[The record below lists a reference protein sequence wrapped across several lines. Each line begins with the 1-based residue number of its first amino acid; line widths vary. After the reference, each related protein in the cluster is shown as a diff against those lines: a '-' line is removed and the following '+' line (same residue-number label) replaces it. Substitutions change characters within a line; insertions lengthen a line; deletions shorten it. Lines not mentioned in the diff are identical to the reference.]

1 MTLFET
7 FTPWSF
13 FVDLGIIS
21 LLLLIGQVARAKVK
35 LVQKLFIPP
44 SLIAGLLG
52 LTFGPNGLGWLPFS
66 NELGTYAAILIAM
79 VFGALPLSSTSAPM
93 KEVVRTTGPMWAYA
107 QIGMLLQWGIVGL
120 FGLFVLKVIWP
131 ELHDAFGIMFPTGF
145 YGGHGTA
152 AAIGSAFE
160 GLNWEDARSLGMM
173 TATIGVIFAIGGG
186 LIFIKIA
193 TRRKQAAFLA
203 DFDELPDELKSGLV
217 PTEKR
222 TSIGSATTSSISI
235 DSLTFHAALVCVAA
249 LSGYL
254 VSRGVKHFFPMLELP
269 VFSCAFVMGLAMKK
283 VFDAMHISR
292 YVCPQTTVRIGS
304 MATDLL
310 VAFGVASIKLSVIVK
325 YAVPLIVLVIAGV
338 IITLIITFYF
348 GRRLSKTYWFERTI
362 FAWGWWTGTMA
373 MGIALLR
380 IVDPK
385 LSSKAMDDYALA
397 YLPIAPIEIALIT
410 LAPIMFANGQGIW
423 LMVGCIA
430 LAVITILIAW
440 LMKWFV
446 PRKRD

>member
-1 MTLFET
+1 MNLFET
-7 FTPWSF
+7 FTPWAF
-13 FVDLGIIS
+13 FVDLGLMAM
-21 LLLLIGQVARAKVK
+21 LLLVGQILRSSIKLIQRF
-35 LVQKLFIPP
+35 FIPP

-52 LTFGPNGLGWLPFS
+52 LAFGPNGLGWLPFS
-66 NELGTYAAILIAM
+66 NELGTYAAILIAF
-79 VFGALPLSSTSAPM
+79 VFAALPLSSPSTPL
-93 KEVVRTTGPMWAYA
+93 KDVIRTAGPMWAYA
-107 QIGMLLQWGIVGL
+107 QLGMLLQWGVVGL
-120 FGLFVLKVIWP
+120 IGLFVIKAIWP

-173 TATIGVIFAIGGG
+173 SATLGVISAIAGG
-186 LIFIKIA
+186 LIFIKWGA
-193 TRRKQAAFLA
+193 RHKQTAFIS
-203 DFDELPDELKSGLV
+203 DFDELPEELRSGLV
-217 PTEKR
+217 PATKR

-235 DSLTFHAALVCVAA
+235 DSLTFHFALVCIVA
-249 LSGYL
+249 LVGYL
-254 VSRGVKHFFPMLELP
+254 CSRGVKSYFPSLELP
-269 VFSCAFVMGLAMKK
+269 VFSCAFIIGLALKK
-283 VFDAMHISR
+283 ILDITKISE
-292 YVCPQTTVRIGS
+292 YICPQTTNRIGS

-325 YAVPLIVLVIAGV
+325 YAIPLAVLVILGIAV
-338 IITLIITFYF
+338 TFCITFFF
-348 GRRLSKTYWFERTI
+348 GRRLSKNYWFERTI

-385 LSSKAMDDYALA
+385 LSSKAMEDYALA

-410 LAPIMFANGQGIW
+410 FTPILFANGMGVW
-423 LMVGCIA
+423 LLVGCLA
-430 LAVITILIAW
+430 LALVTILIAW

-446 PRKRD
+446 PHSKG